1 MAWIIPENDLDA
13 QQREFIDRMDFN
25 RKNIWIKGFAGSG
38 KSILL
43 AYTAK
48 KILTISPSANIVLI
62 VFTQSLVEMFKAAF
76 EKISLNVPVE
86 TYYRFMESN
95 GFYDYILCDEVQDL
109 TPRILREMDNRG
121 THVVVAGDSN
131 QSIFARDP
139 RWQEE
144 TVTPSE
150 IGRLINGDAFEL
162 GIIHRLS
169 RSIIDAVQR
178 FLPRMNIFS
187 SKRDMT
193 HDDTQIRLC
202 EAPSEEKEVA
212 YIIGQAT
219 KAVNVGDTTAILI
232 PSAQKIIH
240 FVNLAL
246 SHAGKPAWGGAI
258 NLYGNT
264 DFGVMNAYLKSN
276 GIKIQ
281 YVGNGYGSF
290 SENDRRIILMTYHS
304 AKGLDFDNVFIP
316 FANNN
321 LYVSLDESRAKTL
334 FMVAMTRA
342 RKNLYISYY
351 GYPSDYLEAFKSN
364 CSHIDISTSVASQST
379 TNNNNDN
386 PWGF

>member
-1 MAWIIPENDLDA
+1 MAWIIEENRLDA
-13 QQREFIDRMDFN
+13 QQREFIDRINFN

-48 KILTISPSANIVLI
+48 KVLTISPSANIVLI

-76 EKISLNVPVE
+76 KEKNLNVPVE
-86 TYYRFMESN
+86 TYFKFMKGNSH
-95 GFYDYILCDEVQDL
+95 YDYILCDEVQDL
-109 TPRILREMDNRG
+109 TPRILQEMKNRG

-131 QSIFARDP
+131 QSIYDHDP
-139 RWQEE
+139 QWQEA

-150 IGRLINGDAFEL
+150 IGRLINGEAFEL

-187 SKRDMT
+187 EKENLGDK
-193 HDDTQIRLC
+193 DTQIRLC

-212 YIIGQAT
+212 YVIEQAT
-219 KAVNVGDTTAILI
+219 KAVNVGDTAAILI

-246 SHAGKPAWGGAI
+246 RHAGLPAWEGVT
-258 NLYGNT
+258 NQYGKT
-264 DFGVMNAYLKSN
+264 DFGVMNAFLKTN
-276 GIKIQ
+276 GIKMQ
-281 YVGNGYGSF
+281 YVGNGYGNF

-321 LYVSLDESRAKTL
+321 LYISPDESMAKTL

-342 RKNLYISYY
+342 RKNLYISHY
-351 GYPSDYLEAFKSN
+351 GYPSDYLDAFKSN

-379 TNNNNDN
+379 TNNNKNN